1 MSTEDDKWL
10 HAMLQSAP
18 AERTAACLDPDRLAA
33 WSDGALDPRERADVE
48 LHVSTCGYCL
58 AAVTALQ
65 RTAPATPEPHR
76 GLDRARLFRWLVPL
90 TAAATAVA
98 IWVAVNDGQGP
109 LDRLPRCISH
119 DRTGAPTSAA
129 SARVAIES
137 GAGHLLPGA
146 KGRKPGD
153 GTRVGAR
160 RFGSAARRSAAAP
173 RDRHAGERRVC
184 GPRRSCFSSRAACPR
199 RASGSAAGSVADCG
213 RAFGTARGNG
223 PKSRVRRVALPEG
236 SADGVCVAV
245 SFNLTVGP
253 VSALESDQGWYHSRT
268 VDRWRSDM
276 NLPNPRT
283 PGVSP
288 GPPAV
293 VIASIRAVDERR
305 AVATTS
311 DRREFYTTDG
321 GASWTLVQEN
331 ESAPF

>member
-1 MSTEDDKWL
+1 VSTEDDKWL

-76 GLDRARLFRWLVPL
+76 GVDRARLFRWLVPI

-98 IWVAVNDGQGP
+98 IWVAVNDGQRP
-109 LDRLPRCISH
+109 LDRLPGAS
-119 DRTGAPTSAA
+119 RTTVQAPGSQQPAPEWQTKAAPDTFSQAPKAENPAAERESARADSAQLRDEVRQRRETDTLANAESADLAAPASPPAPRAFEERAAPPPAA
-129 SARVAIES
+129 SPTAVAPSEQLGATAKES
-137 GAGHLLPGA
+137 SPESTL
-146 KGRKPGD
+146 R
-153 GTRVGAR
+153 
-160 RFGSAARRSAAAP
+160 
-173 RDRHAGERRVC
+173 
-184 GPRRSCFSSRAACPR
+184 RAAMAF
-199 RASGSAAGSVADCG
+199 ASPSVSISPSDPSA
-213 RAFGTARGNG
+213 
-223 PKSRVRRVALPEG
+223 
-236 SADGVCVAV
+236 
-245 SFNLTVGP
+245 
-253 VSALESDQGWYHSRT
+253 
-268 VDRWRSDM
+268 RWRVTKAGAILERSTDSGQTWT
-276 NLPNPRT
+276 PIPRT

-293 VIASIRAVDERR
+293 IIASIRAVDERR